1 MLLRVEHGYVSQAS
15 KLFGRGD
22 VVEMDDTAAVQF
34 LRSGQAVR
42 VDETVAPSL
51 EGATADPD
59 AAGQAVRVDETVAP
73 SLEGATADPDAA
85 GLPDLGADAV
95 ITPAKSGQKR
105 K

>member
-1 MLLRVEHGYVSQAS
+1 
-15 KLFGRGD
+15 
-22 VVEMDDTAAVQF
+22 MDDTAAVQF
-34 LRSGQAVR
+34 LRS
-42 VDETVAPSL
+42 
-51 EGATADPD
+51 
-59 AAGQAVRVDETVAP
+59 GQAVRVDETVAP